1 MAKKI
6 QERNRRRVIDLHFFR
21 WILLN
26 LVVGILVIA
35 AFILLFGLAEPED
48 ILHGFLAE
56 ILLFGALLLTVMS
69 VAWLIRRRK
78 RPEQATEGDS
88 E

>member
-6 QERNRRRVIDLHFFR
+6 RKRNRKGIVDL
-21 WILLN
+21 LLGWN
-26 LVVGILVIA
+26 MLSLAVGILVIA
-35 AFILLFGLAEPED
+35 AFILLFGLAESED

-56 ILLFGALLLTVMS
+56 IVLFGAVLLIAMS

-78 RPEQATEGDS
+78 RPEEATEGDS

>member
-6 QERNRRRVIDLHFFR
+6 RKRNRKGIVDL
-21 WILLN
+21 LLGWN
-26 LVVGILVIA
+26 MLSLAVGILVIA
-35 AFILLFGLAEPED
+35 AFILLFGLAESED

-56 ILLFGALLLTVMS
+56 IVLFGAVLLIAMS
-69 VAWLIRRRK
+69 VASLIRKRK
-78 RPEQATEGDS
+78 RSEEATEGDS

>member
-6 QERNRRRVIDLHFFR
+6 RKRNRKGIVDL
-21 WILLN
+21 LLGWN
-26 LVVGILVIA
+26 MLSLAVGILVIA
-35 AFILLFGLAEPED
+35 AFILLFGLAESED

-56 ILLFGALLLTVMS
+56 IVLFGAVLLIAMS
-69 VAWLIRRRK
+69 VAWLIRKRK
-78 RPEQATEGDS
+78 RSEEATEGDS